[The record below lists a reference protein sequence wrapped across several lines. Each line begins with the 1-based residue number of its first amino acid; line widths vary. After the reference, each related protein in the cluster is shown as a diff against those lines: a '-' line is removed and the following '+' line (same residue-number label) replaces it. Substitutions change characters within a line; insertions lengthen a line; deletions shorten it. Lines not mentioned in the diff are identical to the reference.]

1 MYETK
6 LKMALKQFVSGFFMV
21 TILLCQGCLSQ
32 ALECGMRG
40 SSISSRI
47 VGGEDASPGDWPW
60 QIALYT
66 YGTFQCGGSLIT
78 DQWVLTAAHCIMGS
92 DVDNAEVHLGVNNLG
107 SDADR
112 VIQELE
118 RVVCHPDYDSFSLNN
133 DICLLKLVAP
143 VNFTDYIQPVCLA
156 SENST
161 FYDGDPTWITGFGIT
176 DLTLEE
182 VEVPIVGNKQCQC
195 NLPQFTITDNML
207 CAGLEDGGK
216 DSCQGDSGGPQV
228 VQKDSMTWVQAGVVS
243 NGEGCGFPMKPGV
256 YTRVSQYQEWIRD
269 TVTGMSPGF
278 VTYMSPNWDRDEFF
292 FCSTYTTPYM
302 PYTYTTDDSIF
313 GSGENLNHFTHFISL
328 SVLALLLH
336 VFVERGG
343 M

>member
-1 MYETK
+1 
-6 LKMALKQFVSGFFMV
+6 MALKQFVSGFF

-32 ALECGMRG
+32 PPAKCGMRG
-40 SSISSRI
+40 SSSRI

-78 DQWVLTAAHCIMGS
+78 DQWVLTAAHCITSS
-92 DVDNAEVHLGVNNLG
+92 DVDDAEVHLGVNSLD
-107 SDADR
+107 SDG
-112 VIQELE
+112 VVVKLE
-118 RVVCHPDYDSFSLNN
+118 SVDCHPDYNSFSLNN
-133 DICLLKLVAP
+133 DICLLKLVAQ

-161 FYDGDPTWITGFGIT
+161 FYDGDPTWVTGFGATEIRSN
-176 DLTLEE
+176 TLQV

-228 VQKDSMTWVQAGVVS
+228 VQKDNMTWVQAGVVS
-243 NGEGCGFPMKPGV
+243 FGEGCARPEKPGV
-256 YTRVSQYQEWIRD
+256 YTRVSRYQEWISD

-278 VTYMSPNWDRDEFF
+278 VTYMSPYWDKDEFF

-302 PYTYTTDDSIF
+302 PYTTDDSIF
-313 GSGENLNHFTHFISL
+313 GSGENLSHFTHFISL